1 MKSCQAAK
9 FKLSNVP
16 HSQGVCGGASFSSRE
31 EVFIRAAL
39 SDFATFQFSEI
50 LLVFGESAYSS
61 CGRTSV
67 LLHLLCYYQDLALF
81 STFHL
86 ISTPPPLQ
94 ILFSRQVNL
103 QTLFMMESDLFS
115 NTQYREEFIRTPH
128 YRFSGIFYGNF
139 SLEWEC
145 EMLTR
150 NILLISLGASSSLL
164 LVIICGCD
172 ECLSGTK

>member
-1 MKSCQAAK
+1 MKSCQTAK

-39 SDFATFQFSEI
+39 SDFATFQFSES

-86 ISTPPPLQ
+86 ISTPPSLQ

-128 YRFSGIFYGNF
+128 YRFSGISYGS

-150 NILLISLGASSSLL
+150 NILLISLGASSFLL
-164 LVIICGCD
+164 LMMICGYG